1 MSNNSSI
8 EVPNICTISSNSETF
23 SASSS
28 QPDYSCEDHDED
40 DDGDDDDLIN
50 VGTFTIMQ
58 PRQDAVAPF
67 MGIKALQAPAQTIFD
82 FSHQLKQM
90 RPRLNSNEPLTSNVT
105 HAAPWM
111 MTASLTGCDYNE
123 LTEDDLYETLMT

>member
-1 MSNNSSI
+1 MVNYFCQSFLQVPTIAQLTKIQSSDAHSKKQYPCMSNNSSI

-67 MGIKALQAPAQTIFD
+67 MEIKAL
-82 FSHQLKQM
+82 
-90 RPRLNSNEPLTSNVT
+90 
-105 HAAPWM
+105 
-111 MTASLTGCDYNE
+111 
-123 LTEDDLYETLMT
+123 

>member
-1 MSNNSSI
+1 MANNFGQSFLQVPTIAQLTKIQSSDAHSKKQYPCMSNNSSI

-67 MGIKALQAPAQTIFD
+67 MGIKAL
-82 FSHQLKQM
+82 
-90 RPRLNSNEPLTSNVT
+90 
-105 HAAPWM
+105 
-111 MTASLTGCDYNE
+111 
-123 LTEDDLYETLMT
+123 

>member
-1 MSNNSSI
+1 MTNNFGQSFLQVPTIAPLTKIQSSDAHSKKQYPCMSNNSSI
-8 EVPNICTISSNSETF
+8 EVPNICTISNNSETF

-50 VGTFTIMQ
+50 LGTFTIMQ

-67 MGIKALQAPAQTIFD
+67 MGIKAL
-82 FSHQLKQM
+82 
-90 RPRLNSNEPLTSNVT
+90 
-105 HAAPWM
+105 
-111 MTASLTGCDYNE
+111 
-123 LTEDDLYETLMT
+123 

>member
-1 MSNNSSI
+1 MANNFGHSYLQVPTIAPLTKIQSSDAHSKKQYPCMSNNSSI

-58 PRQDAVAPF
+58 PRQDAVNPF
-67 MGIKALQAPAQTIFD
+67 LGIKAL
-82 FSHQLKQM
+82 
-90 RPRLNSNEPLTSNVT
+90 
-105 HAAPWM
+105 
-111 MTASLTGCDYNE
+111 
-123 LTEDDLYETLMT
+123 

>member
-28 QPDYSCEDHDED
+28 QPDNSCEDHDED

-50 VGTFTIMQ
+50 VGTFKIMQ
-58 PRQDAVAPF
+58 PRQDAVAPY
-67 MGIKALQAPAQTIFD
+67 MGIKAL
-82 FSHQLKQM
+82 
-90 RPRLNSNEPLTSNVT
+90 
-105 HAAPWM
+105 
-111 MTASLTGCDYNE
+111 
-123 LTEDDLYETLMT
+123 